1 MRVDFRNLLT
11 PEQREAL
18 ARVAEAL
25 ADRVKLERESRY
37 EFIAAAAAR
46 ARATEAKP
54 KS

>member
-25 ADRVKLERESRY
+25 AARVKLERESRY
-37 EFIAAAAAR
+37 EFIATATAR